1 MKTSQAFP
9 PTLSIDHTAKIFQVN
24 LRNSSILHTLRSLPP
39 LVVSFIPFSS
49 NMKHICVN
57 ASWLLHYFSFFL
69 SFALM
74 LHVSGSMHVRNRIM
88 SQHYTLQFIA
98 TFHNDKWP
106 PYYPDFARFDYD
118 RASYQIRL
126 RQDQGR
132 LFFADGLKHLRKH
145 LGIYESVT
153 INFMACEHRRIFNL
167 HFTPPLEQQAC
178 DRPLLAARMHV
189 WTLELTQSLLGDPK
203 PLVLPPLAAIHL
215 PSCGFHMTILR
226 KFDPPLQWPVLPVGP
241 GFHDKRVA

>member
-1 MKTSQAFP
+1 MPKDTLYTEGHRRSTAFV
-9 PTLSIDHTAKIFQVN
+9 DFHV
-24 LRNSSILHTLRSLPP
+24 
-39 LVVSFIPFSS
+39 LV
-49 NMKHICVN
+49 
-57 ASWLLHYFSFFL
+57 FFL
-69 SFALM
+69 KNHNLLTIPKMSITSPAPLGM
-74 LHVSGSMHVRNRIM
+74 VRNRIM